1 MMRVFGGGP
10 GGAPVFRAYRYGPDF
25 PGLAGKDLT
34 PGKTVEEL
42 APKKAEKDR

>member
-1 MMRVFGGGP
+1 MGPP
-10 GGAPVFRAYRYGPDF
+10 GGLGNSVFRADRYSKDY

-42 APKKAEKDR
+42 ERRRPE